1 MKVRILGCGS
11 SGGVPR
17 LGSGWGACD
26 PKEPRNR
33 RTRSSILITNVDRR
47 LLIDTSPD
55 MREQLLAADVTRLD
69 AVLYTHMHADQAH
82 GVDDLRGLAL
92 VNRARVPV
100 HAHPNDLAELVDRFP
115 YCFRQVRDYP
125 PILDAHELT
134 DRAEIAGFDV
144 RPIRVRHG
152 AIDANG
158 YRIDGLGYLP
168 DVSALSE
175 EAMIAFEGLEVLILD
190 ALRYKRH
197 PSHLCV
203 EEAVDHIARLKP
215 RRAILTN
222 LHIDLD
228 YQTLRRILPAGVEPA
243 YDGMEIILGAN

>member
-1 MKVRILGCGS
+1 MKARILGCGS

-26 PKEPRNR
+26 PKNPRNR
-33 RTRSSILITNVDRR
+33 RTRCSLLLTKGDRR

-55 MREQLLAADVTRLD
+55 MREQLLAAEVTRLD

-82 GVDDLRGLAL
+82 GLDDLRGLAL

-100 HAHPNDLAELVDRFP
+100 HAHPSDLAELTDRFP
-115 YCFRQVRDYP
+115 YCFKQIRDYP

-134 DRAEIAGFDV
+134 GRADIAGFDV
-144 RPIRVRHG
+144 RPIRVQHG

-158 YRIDGLGYLP
+158 YRIDDLGYIP
-168 DVSALSE
+168 DVSGLPDDAWS
-175 EAMIAFEGLEVLILD
+175 AFEDLDVLILD

-197 PSHLCV
+197 PSHLSV
-203 EEAVDHIARLKP
+203 DEAVDYVARLKP
-215 RRAILTN
+215 RRAVLTN
-222 LHIDLD
+222 LHVDLD
-228 YQTLRRILPAGVEPA
+228 YETLRRVLPAGIEPA
-243 YDGMEIILGAN
+243 HDGMEITVGAG